1 MTRHPPPPKS
11 RRPRP
16 PRCRRRRPGTY
27 RRTRTARRASSRA
40 RPPGR
45 SSSCPPRGR
54 GGHRRDRHRRARPTS
69 ASRRVSSRGGRVA
82 WPRVA
87 RRPTEPHSWV
97 ASYRRRRTRRRGA
110 RAAPPSRSTPRG
122 DAEQWSRLRFRR
134 RFFVH
139 FFVDPSAIRGGARPP
154 TLVQTLFRAGK
165 KDKLART
172 ARARSHGRCRTH
184 GRDSRVRRRGESR
197 RAGVRYVDHW
207 IFPYLDDTRD
217 HLSFGRHP
225 VHVAH
230 AFPLLRFQQTAT
242 ARWWTPWG
250 PSTWLTCRR
259 ARSSA

>member
-1 MTRHPPPPKS
+1 MSDIFQSSAAVPHYEGMAALIENYDAFILDVWGVLHDGVTLYPGAVDTLERLTEAGKPFVMLTNAPRRSAAVARPNTFS
-11 RRPRP
+11 RR
-16 PRCRRRRPGTY
+16 
-27 RRTRTARRASSRA
+27 
-40 RPPGR
+40 
-45 SSSCPPRGR
+45 
-54 GGHRRDRHRRARPTS
+54 
-69 ASRRVSSRGGRVA
+69 
-82 WPRVA
+82 
-87 RRPTEPHSWV
+87 EM
-97 ASYRRRRTRRRGA
+97 
-110 RAAPPSRSTPRG
+110 
-122 DAEQWSRLRFRR
+122 
-134 RFFVH
+134 
-139 FFVDPSAIRGGARPP
+139 
-154 TLVQTLFRAGK
+154 
-165 KDKLART
+165 DKLART

>member
-11 RRPRP
+11 RRPRR
-16 PRCRRRRPGTY
+16 PRCRRRRPGTS
-27 RRTRTARRASSRA
+27 RRTRTAHRASSRA

-54 GGHRRDRHRRARPTS
+54 GGHRRDRHRRARPRRR

-82 WPRVA
+82 SPRVA

-139 FFVDPSAIRGGARPP
+139 KSSDRRGRPRFAAALGRRRSSKHFFA
-154 TLVQTLFRAGK
+154 QE

-217 HLSFGRHP
+217 HLSRSDGTLSMSLTLFPFFASSNRLRRHAGG
-225 VHVAH
+225 HHGA
-230 AFPLLRFQQTAT
+230 LLR
-242 ARWWTPWG
+242 G
-250 PSTWLTCRR
+250 
-259 ARSSA
+259 